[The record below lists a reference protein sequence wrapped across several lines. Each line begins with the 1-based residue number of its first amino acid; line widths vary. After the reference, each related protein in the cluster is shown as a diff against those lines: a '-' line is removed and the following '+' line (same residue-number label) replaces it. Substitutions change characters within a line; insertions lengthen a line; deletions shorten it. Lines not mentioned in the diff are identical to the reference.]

1 MIHVQAPPTYKTS
14 RGTVYLKDPGVA
26 LIAKTEFEPT
36 AVRSF
41 LEGFEDTFDA
51 EDYVNDFLD
60 PYDPGKTDDGKM
72 TLKMDSGASLV
83 KFAGQ
88 LCYMSM
94 GTQRT
99 RNADGQ
105 KYLDHIKESGHGS
118 VLEHANYSFLFWGID
133 RSVTHELVRHRAGMA
148 YSQVSQRYVSGKTL
162 RFVERPEYQNDTML
176 HLLFEQRIDVARE
189 NYDRVAE
196 MLQNSMPN
204 LKDMPRTDARKAV
217 NQTARSGLPN
227 ETEAPIV
234 VTGNARAWRHVIEM
248 RASKFAETTIRKLF
262 GTVCSILK
270 EASPLIF
277 SDYEPESETLHA
289 VSTRFRK
296 V

>member
-1 MIHVQAPPTYKTS
+1 MIHVHAPATYKTS
-14 RGTVYLKDPGVA
+14 RGTVYLKEPGVA
-26 LIAKTEFEPT
+26 LLSKPEFEPT

-51 EDYVNDFLD
+51 EDYVNDFYQSQWPNTPRYANPL
-60 PYDPGKTDDGKM
+60 TMDD
-72 TLKMDSGASLV
+72 GASLV

-94 GTQRT
+94 GEQRT

-176 HLLFEQRIDVARE
+176 HLLFEQRIDAARE

-204 LKDMPRTDARKAV
+204 LKGMARTDARKAV

-270 EASPLIF
+270 DVSPLIF